1 MTVRLYAMSC
11 GQITLPL
18 GAFLAGEA
26 GTIKIPVPSYLI
38 VHPKGKVLYDTGLN
52 LAAQADAEGYLGGK
66 AKHFTLHY
74 QPGEE
79 LTARLALLDLDV
91 RDVSHLVMSHLHFD
105 HCGGCGQIPN
115 APLVIQARE
124 WAAGQDPD
132 LAAANGYMAKDYD
145 LGHDVQAIEGEHD
158 IFGDGSVVC
167 LPTYGH
173 TPGHQ
178 SLKVRLAS
186 GDVVLA
192 GDACYLRRSLEELHL
207 PGQCHDEEATLASF
221 KILRDLEARGARI
234 FYGHDPD
241 FWKTVPQAPAELV

>member
-1 MTVRLYAMSC
+1 MTVRLYAMTT
-11 GQITLPL
+11 GHITLPL
-18 GAFLAGEA
+18 GGFLRGET

-38 VHPKGKVLYDTGLN
+38 VHPKGKVLYDAGLN

-74 QPGEE
+74 EPGEE

-105 HCGGCGQIPN
+105 HCGGCAQIPN

-124 WAAGQDPD
+124 WAAGKDPD
-132 LAAANGYMAKDYD
+132 LSASNGYMKKDYD
-145 LGHDVQAIEGEHD
+145 LGHDVVELDGEHD
-158 IFGDGSVVC
+158 LFGDGSVVC

-221 KILRDLEARGARI
+221 MVLRGLQARGARI
-234 FYGHDPD
+234 FYGHDLD
-241 FWKTVPQAPAELV
+241 FWDSLPQAPAEVV